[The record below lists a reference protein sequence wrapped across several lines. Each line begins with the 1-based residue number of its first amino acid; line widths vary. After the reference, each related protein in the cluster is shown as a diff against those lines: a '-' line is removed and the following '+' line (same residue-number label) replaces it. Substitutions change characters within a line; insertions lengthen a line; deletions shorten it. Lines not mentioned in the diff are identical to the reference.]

1 MLLIRPYISV
11 RKELPEDERTHLLIH
26 LCPYL
31 LLSPYDHRRLHK
43 VSLVPASSPLST
55 RVRAQPNP
63 NLGRAPFSCRIQR
76 SAMARNP
83 ERNSA
88 DPELRAAI
96 LPGHDFDA
104 LKIDTSIFRYKPK
117 RCVCH
122 FLSSS
127 GSSFSDQE

>member
-11 RKELPEDERTHLLIH
+11 RKELPEDERTHLLIY

-31 LLSPYDHRRLHK
+31 LLSPHDHLRLLK
-43 VSLVPASSPLST
+43 LSLVPASSLLST

-63 NLGRAPFSCRIQR
+63 NPGRAPYSCCIHRG
-76 SAMARNP
+76 AMARNS

-88 DPELRAAI
+88 DSELRVAI
-96 LPGHDFDA
+96 LAGHDFDA

>member
-11 RKELPEDERTHLLIH
+11 RKELPEDARTHLLVN
-26 LCPYL
+26 LCSYL
-31 LLSPYDHRRLHK
+31 LLFPHDHLRLLK
-43 VSLVPASSPLST
+43 LSLVPASSLLST

-63 NLGRAPFSCRIQR
+63 NPGRPPCSCCIQR
-76 SAMARNP
+76 IAMVRNP

-88 DPELRAAI
+88 DSELRAAI
-96 LPGHDFDA
+96 LTGHDFDT

-127 GSSFSDQE
+127 GPSFSDQE